1 MEAKRAQ
8 LGVMAG
14 QAWRLR
20 GPDWALRLARHDRQN
35 GYNRH
40 DGRLARYVRF
50 VPSCLL
56 YPLVSIAVLGFKA
69 FPFWALGASRVGF

>member
-1 MEAKRAQ
+1 MEAKRGR
-8 LGVMAG
+8 LGVTAG

-20 GPDWALRLARHDRQN
+20 GPGWALRLARHDRQN

-56 YPLVSIAVLGFKA
+56 YPLVFIAVLGFKA